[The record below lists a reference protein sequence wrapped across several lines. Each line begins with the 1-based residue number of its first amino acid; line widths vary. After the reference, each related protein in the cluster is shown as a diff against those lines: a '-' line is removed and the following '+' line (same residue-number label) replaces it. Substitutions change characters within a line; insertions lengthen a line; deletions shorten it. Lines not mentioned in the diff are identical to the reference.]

1 MTITRRTL
9 HRRALVALV
18 SAGLLGLSPVPEL
31 QADSRRSGSVKH
43 SSSNRTK
50 ARASTPNRRRPATG
64 PNRAP
69 AARGASRNSARRGYR
84 AGYRHGSY
92 HSHHNAWQSWRR
104 WRAVTGLIKLGIYSA
119 NKPKQATT
127 VVVTQPATVVVV
139 TPTTYYYAGGVF
151 YVQSGSGYTVVAA
164 PAGAVVH
171 AVPDYT
177 TVVYVGT
184 TPYYYS
190 GGAYYVATD
199 KPAPQPPAEEASAAD
214 EPMADDDPSQIPMIE
229 DDHNYE
235 VVAPPVGATVAYVPD
250 EADEETISGKKYF
263 VYADTYYRPF
273 ASDGETIYMVVED
286 PRQT

>member
-1 MTITRRTL
+1 MTITRRNL
-9 HRRALVALV
+9 SRRALVALV
-18 SAGLLGLSPVPEL
+18 SAGLLGLTPVPDL
-31 QADSRRSGSVKH
+31 QAGSRRSGSVKH
-43 SSSNRTK
+43 SSSKRTK
-50 ARASTPNRRRPATG
+50 AGAGTSNRRRPAT

-69 AARGASRNSARRGYR
+69 AARGGSRNSARRGYR

-92 HSHHNAWQSWRR
+92 HSRHNAWQSWRR

-119 NKPKQATT
+119 NKPRQATT
-127 VVVTQPATVVVV
+127 VVVTQPAAAVVVA
-139 TPTTYYYAGGVF
+139 PTTYYYAGGVF
-151 YVQSGSGYTVVAA
+151 YLQSGSGYTVVAA

-199 KPAPQPPAEEASAAD
+199 EPAPQPPAEEASAAD

-263 VYADTYYRPF
+263 EYAGTYYRPF
-273 ASDGETIYMVVED
+273 ASDGDTIYMVVDD

>member
-1 MTITRRTL
+1 MTTNRSNV
-9 HRRALVALV
+9 HRRALVAFV
-18 SAGLLGLSPVPEL
+18 SAGLLGLTPVPEL
-31 QADSRRSGSVKH
+31 RADRPDRGSVKH
-43 SSSNRTK
+43 SSSGKTK
-50 ARASTPNRRRPATG
+50 ARATTPNRS
-64 PNRAP
+64 
-69 AARGASRNSARRGYR
+69 AARGSTRRRTTNRATTRTAGRRGYR

-92 HSHHNAWQSWRR
+92 HGRHDAWQSWRR

-127 VVVTQPATVVVV
+127 VVVTQPTTAVVV

-171 AVPDYT
+171 AVPEYT

-190 GGAYYVATD
+190 GGTYYVPTTA
-199 KPAPQPPAEEASAAD
+199 PAPQPPAEEASAAD
-214 EPMADDDPSQIPMIE
+214 EPVADDDPSQIPMIE

-250 EADEETISGKKYF
+250 EAEEKTIGGKKYF

-286 PRQT
+286 PQKA